1 MVTEENEKADS
12 LEKVADR
19 FQLNLM
25 SNKIPISFLILISKE
40 KNFKLIEYQMD
51 VARSFRLTV

>member
-25 SNKIPISFLILISKE
+25 SNKIPISFLTLISKE